1 MILDEESLDGEIR
14 GLGFANPGDWTI
26 DEMLGVLVLVFLGEP
41 ISNLLRSKSQGG
53 FGDFERFICELSILI
68 ILDLQACFE
77 FLCRSSEII
86 LILATMQRIKETPI
100 FQIGEIKKS
109 IVIHREPKAI
119 FHKGQILLTRIE

>member
-14 GLGFANPGDWTI
+14 GLGFANPGDWAI

-53 FGDFERFICELSILI
+53 LGAFERFICELSILI
-68 ILDLQACFE
+68 ILDLQACFD
-77 FLCRSSEII
+77 FLCGSSEII

-100 FQIGEIKKS
+100 FQIGEIKNN
-109 IVIHREPKAI
+109 ILIHREPKVI
-119 FHKGQILLTRIE
+119 FHKGKILLIRIE